1 MKNDAPGSLLVLQ
14 VVFPQLL
21 FSYSF
26 VIFLVY
32 FSRSPQKY
40 SIRSSKSVGKC
51 FFSVLTNTYLY
62 LPNLVFVPYC
72 IVVEGTIWNCSALH
86 RRKIKQE
93 NMNCHFSSFHFS
105 LLSWKSTRNVS
116 VVENGENATWH
127 SMLYKVRVLQKK
139 GAHA

>member
-32 FSRSPQKY
+32 FSLRIVRK
-40 SIRSSKSVGKC
+40 SILLGAVSKC

-72 IVVEGTIWNCSALH
+72 IVVEGTIWSCCGL
-86 RRKIKQE
+86 QE
-93 NMNCHFSSFHFS
+93 KN
-105 LLSWKSTRNVS
+105 K
-116 VVENGENATWH
+116 
-127 SMLYKVRVLQKK
+127 YKK
-139 GAHA
+139 A